1 MRLSFRVRRPEPAP
15 PEPVALP
22 AVNADRVLVALAVH
36 AQQMSDRLERLEE
49 RIEDVAGSQLT
60 LALPTHD
67 DLHEVRTYS
76 ARLSAEMAQI
86 ALELD
91 ARMDELTAQ
100 MPAVV
105 VESRRQERARTLAET
120 IIDLSDSLDT
130 GTIDLRDGHD
140 DWATTMAEPS
150 PPNGTN
156 GHQPVND
163 ASAATGAAGGAESES
178 ESSERATTSVT

>member
-15 PEPVALP
+15 PEKLALP

-86 ALELD
+86 AMELE

-100 MPAVV
+100 MPAAV

-140 DWATTMAEPS
+140 DWATTTAAPS
-150 PPNGTN
+150 ATNGTN
-156 GHQPVND
+156 GHHPVND
-163 ASAATGAAGGAESES
+163 AGAATGVAGGAEV